1 MVYAVID
8 TNVIVSALI
17 TRSPQSPVLQVVQR
31 ILSGRV
37 CTLVNNEILAEY
49 REVLARPKFNLEQ
62 ETVETV
68 ISELLKHSLNV
79 DAPPS
84 GVVLPD
90 PKDVVFYNVVLA
102 KRDDGAYL
110 VTGNIKHFPACS
122 FVVTPREFL
131 DIVDAPLRTMF
142 VNDRRMFYNAN
153 PVASR
158 MLRTMQQFSADAEKA
173 GSAGMTLDEI
183 NAEIAAARSGK

>member
-17 TRSPQSPVLQVVQR
+17 TRSPQSPVLQVIQR

-37 CTLVNNEILAEY
+37 CTLLAEY
-49 REVLARPKFNLEQ
+49 KEVLARPKFNLEQ

-110 VTGNIKHFPACS
+110 VTGNTKHFPACS

-158 MLRTMQQFSADAEKA
+158 MLRTMQQLSADAEKA

>member
-17 TRSPQSPVLQVVQR
+17 TRSPQSPVLQVIQR

-49 REVLARPKFNLEQ
+49 KEVLARPKFNLEQ

-110 VTGNIKHFPACS
+110 ITGNTKHFPVCG

-131 DIVDAPLRTMF
+131 DIVDAPLCTMF

-158 MLRTMQQFSADAEKA
+158 MLHTMQQLSADAEKA